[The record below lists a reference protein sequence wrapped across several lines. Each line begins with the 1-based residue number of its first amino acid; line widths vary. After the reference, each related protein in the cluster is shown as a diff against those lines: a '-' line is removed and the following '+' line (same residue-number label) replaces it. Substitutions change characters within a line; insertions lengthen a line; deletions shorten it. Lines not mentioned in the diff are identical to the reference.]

1 MSHYLFIDSRDA
13 FESRDTEF
21 VLATAGALRR
31 NGNSV
36 TLFLVSNGVL
46 AARRHAPERY
56 LSVASAGGVDVV
68 ADEFSLLERGITAD
82 ELHPA
87 IRTSNVD
94 EIVDMLAAGAKAL
107 WH

>member
-21 VLATAGALRR
+21 VVATAGALRQS
-31 NGNSV
+31 GNEV
-36 TLFLVSNGVL
+36 TLFLISNGVM

-56 LSVASAGGVDVV
+56 LSAAAAAGVSIL
-68 ADEFSLLERGITAD
+68 ADGFSLLERGITPG

-87 IRTSNVD
+87 IRTSDIDAV
-94 EIVDMLAAGAKAL
+94 VDMLAAGAKAL

>member
-21 VLATAGALRR
+21 VVATAGALRQ

-36 TLFLVSNGVL
+36 TLFLVSNGVM

-56 LSVASAGGVDVV
+56 LSAAAAAGVDVL
-68 ADEFSLLERGITAD
+68 ADEFSLLERGITPD

-87 IRTSNVD
+87 IRTSD
-94 EIVDMLAAGAKAL
+94 IDAIVDMLAAGAKAL